1 VTPTPAPRRLRLGEI
16 LIVSLTVVVA
26 LVTLLGLEPPPTL
39 PAALTETARAISSGL
54 IQIVTIVAA
63 LALVIG
69 VANLLLANFTSVRK
83 LPKGLYNL
91 ATLIAFFVT
100 LIIRGLE
107 RAQIVK
113 VEGTGAPLLSLT
125 VLDAVQVAVESAL
138 AGLLFF
144 VLVYMA
150 YRVMRRG
157 VTIWKM
163 LFIGAAV
170 IVLIGYNPLP
180 GTDFLAALREWLLSV
195 PVTAG
200 VRGLLIG
207 VALGTLV
214 VGVRVFIGR
223 DRTFRE

>member
-1 VTPTPAPRRLRLGEI
+1 MA
-16 LIVSLTVVVA
+16 VVA
-26 LVTLLGLEPPPTL
+26 IVTLLGLEPPPTL
-39 PAALTETARAISSGL
+39 PPAFADTLRAMSSGL

-63 LALVIG
+63 LALIIG
-69 VANLLLANFTSVRK
+69 VANLLLANLSGVRQF
-83 LPKGLYNL
+83 PKGIYSL
-91 ATLIAFFVT
+91 AMLIAFFAT
-100 LIIRGLE
+100 LVIRGLE

-113 VEGTGAPLLSLT
+113 VEGTSTPLLSLT

-157 VTIWKM
+157 VTVWKM

-170 IVLIGYNPLP
+170 VVLIGYNPLP
-180 GTDFLAALREWLLSV
+180 GAGFLANLREWLLNV
-195 PVTAG
+195 PVNAG

-207 VALGTLV
+207 VALGTVV
-214 VGVRVFIGR
+214 VGVRVLIGR